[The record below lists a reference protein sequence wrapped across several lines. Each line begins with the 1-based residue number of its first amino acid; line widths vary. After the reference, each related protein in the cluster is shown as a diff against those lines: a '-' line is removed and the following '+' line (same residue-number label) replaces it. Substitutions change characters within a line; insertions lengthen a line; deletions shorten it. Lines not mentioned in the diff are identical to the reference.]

1 MTKAMT
7 DIYLVSE
14 LLYLFDGVVLQ
25 KLNLSVAIEMAGP
38 TTLPTLNS
46 LCVVWYELGPEIL
59 MDDGLLFS
67 TMCQCESAVKF
78 GQFIE

>member
-1 MTKAMT
+1 
-7 DIYLVSE
+7 
-14 LLYLFDGVVLQ
+14 
-25 KLNLSVAIEMAGP
+25 MAGP
-38 TTLPTLNS
+38 KPLPTLNS

-67 TMCQCESAVKF
+67 TMCQCESAVKL